1 MQEDHTA
8 RDRTSRN
15 VLYNTRTLHT
25 TSRALIA
32 LNWFTF
38 IQLWVLMSMTF
49 SGTSL
54 VDGCE
59 RQYDR
64 KHLND
69 ALQHHDRLGRFGI
82 QRHKHGLPPD
92 D

>member
-1 MQEDHTA
+1 MQKDHTA

-15 VLYNTRTLHT
+15 VLYNTRTLHYFAGT
-25 TSRALIA
+25 DR
-32 LNWFTF
+32 NWFTF